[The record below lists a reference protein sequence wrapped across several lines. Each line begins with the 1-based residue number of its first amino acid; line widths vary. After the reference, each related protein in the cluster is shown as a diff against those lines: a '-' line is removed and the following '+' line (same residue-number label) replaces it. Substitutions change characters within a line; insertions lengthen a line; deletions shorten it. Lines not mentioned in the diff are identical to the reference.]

1 MLVKEIFTACRLSSL
16 SVLGE
21 DHVSMRR
28 RRGSAVRSLPDT
40 GIAQTILSFSCMTD
54 FSSITGQGES
64 SQTIRES
71 WPRKRQSLSDN

>member
-1 MLVKEIFTACRLSSL
+1 MKEIFTTCGLSSL
-16 SVLGE
+16 SILRE
-21 DHVSMRR
+21 DRVFVRRR
-28 RRGSAVRSLPDT
+28 RRGSAVRSLPDS
-40 GIAQTILSFSCMTD
+40 GIAWTILSFSCVTD